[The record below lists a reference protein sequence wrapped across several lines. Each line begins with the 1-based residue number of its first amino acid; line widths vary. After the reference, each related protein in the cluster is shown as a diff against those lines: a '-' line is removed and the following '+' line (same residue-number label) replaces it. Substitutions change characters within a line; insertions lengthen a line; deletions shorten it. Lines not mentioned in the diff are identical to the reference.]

1 MQTPTD
7 KPNIL
12 NDIPSNSELAA
23 IRVIHEPESI
33 AEIILR
39 DAKITQ
45 LPVNLYQ
52 IADSLKIT
60 VSENKNFEG
69 VNSDNEIIKGYV
81 TEMNKDIIL
90 NPEFDNP
97 RFALSLLLGD
107 IVCRNIIANYFRWSK
122 NQYNWIRTLIA
133 FGNDMSPKQFTKL
146 QEHIAIAILMPKQQF
161 IEKYNSGEPYENI
174 AADFDVTDVELRY
187 RLNTLGL

>member
-1 MQTPTD
+1 MQKPTD

-23 IRVIHEPESI
+23 IRVIHAPESI

-52 IADSLKIT
+52 IADFLKIT
-60 VSENKNFEG
+60 VSENENPQD
-69 VNSDNEIIKGYV
+69 VNSDNEIIKGSV
-81 TEMNKDIIL
+81 TEMDKDIIL
-90 NPEFDNP
+90 NPKFDNP
-97 RFALSLLLGD
+97 RFALALFLGD
-107 IVCRNIIANYFRWSK
+107 IVCRNIIANHFHWSK
-122 NQYNWIRTLIA
+122 NQYNWMRTLIT
-133 FGNDMSPKQFTKL
+133 FGNDMSPKQFIKL

-161 IEKYNSGEPYENI
+161 MKKYNSGEPYENI
-174 AADFDVTDVELRY
+174 AADFNVTDVELRY